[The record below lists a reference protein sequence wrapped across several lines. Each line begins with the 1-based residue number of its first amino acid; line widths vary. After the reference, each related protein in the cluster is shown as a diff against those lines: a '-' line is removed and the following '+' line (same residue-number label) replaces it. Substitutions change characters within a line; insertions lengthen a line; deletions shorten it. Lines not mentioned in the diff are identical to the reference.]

1 MLKERQLFIKTKIA
15 TTSSTQ
21 KNQAKLNF
29 SNKKATQKVK
39 PKNKSKRK
47 KNISC
52 AGSDT
57 HHSKSKQP
65 SNRKQ
70 TAD

>member
-39 PKNKSKRK
+39 PKKAK
-47 KNISC
+47 
-52 AGSDT
+52 G
-57 HHSKSKQP
+57 
-65 SNRKQ
+65 
-70 TAD
+70 